1 MALSQNVISHSH
13 RALAGHRR
21 EAAIPTVSNGFP
33 ILLSKPLKR
42 LQKNSTASHQAKACV
57 NETSL
62 HPNLSFSLADY
73 LRDVLY

>member
-1 MALSQNVISHSH
+1 
-13 RALAGHRR
+13 
-21 EAAIPTVSNGFP
+21 
-33 ILLSKPLKR
+33 